1 MDHKYKHIVLNMDDI
16 IWMKKSNYEII
27 KDDQTAS
34 HIKENKIIHRKRN
47 KYWSDDE
54 ERVAKC

>member
-1 MDHKYKHIVLNMDDI
+1 
-16 IWMKKSNYEII
+16 MKKSNYEII
-27 KDDQTAS
+27 KDDQTTS